1 MTATAEGE
9 IESIDGV
16 LIIKR
21 IHVTYHL
28 KIEPSVDRD
37 AVDRVMRVHAEYC
50 PVYRS
55 LHPQIQIT
63 TSLELVTT

>member
-1 MTATAEGE
+1 MTAAAEGE
-9 IESIDGV
+9 IEAVDGV

-21 IHVTYHL
+21 IHVAYRL
-28 KIEPSVDRD
+28 EVGPLVDRE
-37 AVDRVMRVHAEYC
+37 AIDRVMRVHAAHC

-63 TSLELVTT
+63 TSLEFTTT